1 MITKFTVEK
10 FFSIPDN
17 QDRLYCQLVM
27 EL

>member
-10 FFSIPDN
+10 FFSISDN